1 MVEDER
7 LLTVDEVAENLHL
20 SESMVWALVARGD
33 IPSLTIGRTRRI
45 SRSALAR
52 FVEQREADSRPTD
65 ITMKAAPEVEPGT
78 ADEGGTDDAAPS
90 D

>member
-1 MVEDER
+1 MEEDR
-7 LLTVDEVAENLHL
+7 LLKVGEVVGRLGL
-20 SESMVWALVARGD
+20 SRSKVFSLLANGD
-33 IPSLTIGRTRRI
+33 IPSLTIGRSRRV

-78 ADEGGTDDAAPS
+78 ADEGGTYDAAPS